1 MMQLV
6 VFVKKMTILH
16 TGSKC
21 KDQIKELNNIYC
33 GEFVII
39 CQECSVRFTCH
50 SKHVLKNIHV
60 PHG

>member
-6 VFVKKMTILH
+6 VFVQKMTILH

-39 CQECSVRFTCH
+39 CQECTCEVYM
-50 SKHVLKNIHV
+50 SFKTCS
-60 PHG
+60 